1 MSMKRQRGLFALILA
16 ALLLCLFPGL
26 SPAADEV
33 IGVIYP
39 ECCQAYE
46 TALGTLK
53 GVLLKGG
60 YSADNL
66 YEQKPSSDPMSWS
79 NAFRKF
85 VGVDAD
91 LIIIFGD
98 ELVEIA
104 CNEKTKVPVIFGFVS
119 DPAGAKCIKSEEA
132 PGKNVTGVSGRT
144 PIFTLLDKSL
154 RIKRFSTLG
163 VFHLKGDRGSTRT
176 LKEIETHGA
185 SLGFT
190 VVPIVPDKRARA
202 AEALSSAPP
211 FDALFLPNFSI
222 GEDQFKKIVAA
233 AGKSGIPTLSLRASD
248 NTASSLLSLYPDP
261 AEQGRLMGE
270 LALKILG
277 GGAPGKTAV
286 LIPKK
291 IELELD
297 VAKAKGLGLKVPLD
311 ILKSATKIRK

>member
-1 MSMKRQRGLFALILA
+1 MGMRRQRGWFALVLA
-16 ALLLCLFPGL
+16 FAVLCLFPGT

-46 TALGTLK
+46 TALGSLRD
-53 GVLLKGG
+53 VLLKGG
-60 YSADNL
+60 FSTDSI

-91 LIIIFGD
+91 LIIIFGN

-119 DPAGAKCIKSEEA
+119 DPTGAKCVKSVDA

-144 PIFTLLDKSL
+144 PVFTLLEKSL
-154 RIKRFSTLG
+154 RIKKFSTLG
-163 VFHLKGDRGSTRT
+163 VFLLKGDRSSSQT
-176 LKEIETHGA
+176 LKEIESHGVT
-185 SLGFT
+185 LGFS
-190 VVPIVPDKRARA
+190 VVPIVTSKRSES

-211 FDALFLPNFSI
+211 FDVLFLPNFSI
-222 GEDQFKKIVAA
+222 GEDEFKAIVAA
-233 AGKSGIPTLSLRASD
+233 AGKSGKPTISLRPSDEAS
-248 NTASSLLSLYPDP
+248 SSLLSLYPDP

-277 GGAPGKTAV
+277 GGAPGQTAI
-286 LIPKK
+286 LNPKK

-311 ILKSATKIRK
+311 ILKSATKVRK